1 MTAHS
6 QLSLNFEPGLTAKF
20 KRLEDVLLATVINY
34 SGGLDKV
41 ASRMDMS
48 PSELTRRLN
57 AHVAAKEGD
66 FNNRPL
72 RVSDMSEIIDETRDY
87 RAIFWLIEKFLRD
100 PEAQRTQAINQLAAV
115 MPAIQQLLEQAGLK
129 DSLRAVR

>member
-1 MTAHS
+1 M
-6 QLSLNFEPGLTAKF
+6 TAKF

-72 RVSDMSEIIDETRDY
+72 RVSDMFEIVDETRDY

-115 MPAIQQLLEQAGLK
+115 MPAIQQLLEEAGLK
-129 DSLRAVR
+129 GSLRSIR